1 MSTDSEIHHIVYEFI
16 WQEKDLHL
24 KIFIDIMARKLPDS
38 NFCMGGII
46 FKDIQFADDGESLDE
61 EEMTHFLN
69 QFGEHITDRCVDH
82 ILNHKEKE
90 SNSGKSNTDTPTLH

>member
-1 MSTDSEIHHIVYEFI
+1 MSNKDVHHIVYEFVA
-16 WQEKDLHL
+16 EDLNLHL
-24 KIFIDIMARKLPDS
+24 KVDLDVVVKKLPDS
-38 NFCMGGII
+38 NFCTGYIV
-46 FKDIQFADDGESLDE
+46 FKDVSFADDGESLDE

-90 SNSGKSNTDTPTLH
+90 SNSGKRNTDTPTLH